1 MDNVKKQALL
11 AELQKRKEVR
21 ESENQQLAF
30 KFEDFCFEEQAAF
43 FRGPGPRFRTAVCS
57 RRAGKTVGIVADMID
72 TCINEP
78 GSLLLYLTI
87 TKQNARNI
95 IWADINKVIEDY
107 KLNCKIDN
115 TRLAVKFPNGSR
127 IAIEGV
133 KDRTEIEKY
142 RGWKLKKGYIDECQS
157 FKPYLKELIKDVI
170 TPALRDLRGNLYLT
184 GTPGPVPAGTFFEY
198 SQNKNWDNHHWTAFN
213 NPHMHNPPKLDLNLT
228 LEEERML
235 FEIDENDPGYQ
246 RETYGIWVEDLDSLV
261 FKFRNERNVYK
272 ELPKEGAWYYIFGID
287 IGYEDADAIA
297 VLGYNTHEKKVYLI
311 EEDVVRKQ
319 DITSLVERIKDL
331 KEYYNPIK
339 MVMDAGALGK
349 KIQEELNLRH
359 GLIIDAAEKSR
370 KVEFIELL
378 NDDLRRGKFQA
389 FSKSIFEDDCTRVQW
404 DRESK
409 IRNPE
414 RPKIST
420 VYHSDICDAV
430 LYAWREC
437 RHYLSERPQ
446 EQAALN
452 TDKYMEELEAKEAEK
467 MEFRKNNPDWELQE
481 AFEQDAEELES
492 MLDDFEL

>member
-1 MDNVKKQALL
+1 MDSSKKQALL
-11 AELQKRKEVR
+11 AEIQKRKELK
-21 ESENQQLAF
+21 EAANQQLLF
-30 KFEDFCFEEQAAF
+30 NFEDFCFKPQVEF
-43 FRGPGPRFRTAVCS
+43 FRGSGPRFRTAVCS

-72 TCINEP
+72 TCTNNP
-78 GSLLLYLTI
+78 GSLCLYLTI

-95 IWADINKVIEDY
+95 IWADIIKVIEDY
-107 KLNCKIDN
+107 KLNCKLDN
-115 TRLAVKFPNGSR
+115 TRLSVRFPNGSK

-142 RGWKLKKGYIDECQS
+142 RGWKLKKCYIDECQS

-170 TPALRDLRGNLYLT
+170 TPALRDLRGSLYLT

-198 SQNKNWDNHHWTAFN
+198 SQNKNWSAHHWTAFD
-213 NPHMHNPPKLDLNLT
+213 NPHMHNPPKLDLELT

-246 RETYGIWVEDLDSLV
+246 RETYGVWVEDLDSLV
-261 FKFRNERNVYK
+261 FKFRKDNNTYEK
-272 ELPKEGAWYYIFGID
+272 LPEEGAWYYIFGID
-287 IGYEDADAIA
+287 IGFEDADAIC
-297 VLGYNTHEKKVYLI
+297 VLGYNTYEKKVYLV

-331 KEYYNPIK
+331 KDLYNPIK

-359 GLIIDAAEKSR
+359 GLVIDAAEKSR

-378 NDDLRRGKFQA
+378 NDDLRRGKFAA
-389 FSKSIFEDDCTRVQW
+389 FKNSIFEDDCARVQW

-437 RHYLSERPQ
+437 RHYLSEKPEER
-446 EQAALN
+446 ATVG
-452 TDKYMEELEAKEAEK
+452 TDKYMDDLEQKEAEK
-467 MEFRKNNPDWELQE
+467 VQFRKDNPDWELYE
-481 AFEQDAEELES
+481 SFEEDAEALQE
-492 MLDDFEL
+492 MMDDFDF